1 MTLRR
6 ILLLFLRR
14 PRWRIPAA
22 LAAGL
27 LGLLAACGGGGGAVT
42 PGTGAPVVIT
52 PPGDFLGPDP
62 TVLPVQV
69 RVRELNNGLSTPWS
83 LAFLPDGRMLVT
95 ERVSRLLLLLAA
107 TGQGAVA
114 LGGLEGLSIDTR
126 DQGGLFD
133 VVLDPT
139 FALNRRI
146 YLSFA
151 EVDADG
157 QTGTAVVRAVLDESQ
172 PVLREVAVIY
182 RQQPKV
188 ASTTNYG
195 GRLAF
200 DRSGALFVTLGDRNG
215 PEQRQFA
222 QDLTR
227 GNGKVVRITPTGSA
241 APGNPAWPLGA
252 QPEIWTLGHRNPQ
265 GAALHPGTGELWI
278 SEHGPQGGDEINR
291 LLPGRNYG
299 WPVVSQGQEEG
310 ATIPVGLP
318 SRSDMEDP
326 LWVWQQV
333 DGSPWTGGRMSGIAP
348 AGIAFY
354 QGNVVPQWRGSLF
367 VGALAGEALWR
378 LSLEGNRVVAQER
391 LLAELAQRIRDVRE
405 GPDGALYLL
414 TDSGRL
420 LRYGV

>member
-1 MTLRR
+1 M
-6 ILLLFLRR
+6 
-14 PRWRIPAA
+14 
-22 LAAGL
+22 AAGL
-27 LGLLAACGGGGGAVT
+27 LGLLAACGGGGSAGT
-42 PGTGAPVVIT
+42 PGTGSPVVIG
-52 PPGDFLGPDP
+52 PPGDFPGPDP
-62 TVLPVQV
+62 SVPPVAVQV
-69 RVRELNNGLSTPWS
+69 RELTTSLGSPWS

-95 ERVSRLLLLLAA
+95 ERAGRRLLLLAS

-114 LGGLEGLSIDTR
+114 LPGLEDLPIDTR

-133 VVLDPT
+133 VVLDPSY
-139 FALNRRI
+139 AANRRI

-151 EVDADG
+151 EVDTNG
-157 QTGTAVVRAVLDESQ
+157 QTGTAVARAVLDETQ
-172 PVLREVAVIY
+172 QVLREVAVIY

-188 ASTTNYG
+188 ASTTHYG
-195 GRLAF
+195 GRMAF
-200 DRSGALFVTLGDRNG
+200 DRSGALFVTFGDRAG
-215 PEQRQFA
+215 PDQRQFA

-227 GNGKVVRITPTGSA
+227 GNGKVVRITATGAA
-241 APGNPAWPLGA
+241 APGNPVWPLGA

-265 GAALHPGTGELWI
+265 GAALHPATGDLWI

-310 ATIPVGLP
+310 TTTPVGLP
-318 SRSDMEDP
+318 SRADMEDP

-348 AGIAFY
+348 AGMTFY
-354 QGNVVPQWRGSLF
+354 LGSQVPQWRGSLF
-367 VGALAGEALWR
+367 VAALAGQALWR
-378 LSLEGNRVVAQER
+378 LTLEGNRVVAQER
-391 LLAELAQRIRDVRE
+391 LLADLAQRLRDVRQ

-420 LRYGV
+420 LRYGA